1 MGDQPAWLGRPPG
14 EWPDGSPRAGQ
25 VFWVHT
31 DILGRRDAHSD
42 AYRPAVVI
50 SVNTEVGRVF
60 VMTRTTNPKARGV
73 THGRVPAV
81 GLDKDATFDPSW
93 YQGVELSMFTHP
105 FVEFIFD
112 LAVDDP
118 ATWAEVIAAMEAS

>member
-1 MGDQPAWLGRPPG
+1 M
-14 EWPDGSPRAGQ
+14 
-25 VFWVHT
+25 FWVHT